1 MASETDIK
9 RSINEL
15 QDEIIDEFDFLED
28 WTERY
33 KHIIELGR
41 ELEPLDDQ
49 YKTDDLKIKGCQ
61 SNVYL
66 HAYQHN
72 SRVYFEAESDAMI
85 VQGLIAM
92 LVKVLSG
99 QKADDIASADLY
111 FIDKI
116 GMREHLS
123 PTRSNGLNAMVRQ
136 MKLYAKA
143 FHQQQEQKN
152 DRYD

>member
-1 MASETDIK
+1 MARETDVQ

-15 QDEIIDEFDFLED
+15 QDEIIDEFAFLDD

-41 ELEPLDDQ
+41 DLEPLDDA
-49 YKTDDLKIKGCQ
+49 YKVEDLKIKGCQ

-66 HAYQHN
+66 HAYQQDG
-72 SRVYFEAESDAMI
+72 RVYFQAESDAMI

-92 LVKVLSG
+92 LIKVLSG
-99 QKADDIASADLY
+99 QKAEDVANAELY
-111 FIDKI
+111 FIDQI

-123 PTRSNGLNAMVRQ
+123 PTRSNGLNAMVKQ
-136 MKLYAKA
+136 MKLYAAA
-143 FHQQQEQKN
+143 FYQQQQQ
-152 DRYD
+152 

>member
-1 MASETDIK
+1 MGEEADVK

-15 QDEIIDEFDFLED
+15 QDEIIEEFEFLED

-33 KHIIELGR
+33 KYIIEQGRDLG
-41 ELEPLDDQ
+41 PLPEQ

-66 HAYQHN
+66 YPHLEN
-72 SRVYFEAESDAMI
+72 GKVNFDAESDAMI

-99 QKADDIASADLY
+99 QKPSDIANADLY

-123 PTRSNGLNAMVRQ
+123 PTRSNGLNSMVKQ
-136 MKLYAKA
+136 MKLYAAA
-143 FHQQQEQKN
+143 FQQQQEQ
-152 DRYD
+152 

>member
-1 MASETDIK
+1 MSETETK
-9 RSINEL
+9 PSINEL
-15 QDEIIDEFDFLED
+15 QEEIVEEFNFLED

-66 HAYQHN
+66 HAYEN
-72 SRVYFEAESDAMI
+72 EGRVYFEAESDAMI
-85 VQGLIAM
+85 VQGLISM

-99 QKADDIASADLY
+99 QKADEIANADLY
-111 FIDKI
+111 FIDQI

-123 PTRSNGLNAMVRQ
+123 STRSNGLNAMVKQ
-136 MKLYAKA
+136 MKLYGKA
-143 FHQQQEQKN
+143 FQQKQAK
-152 DRYD
+152 

>member
-1 MASETDIK
+1 MSETDTK
-9 RSINEL
+9 RSINEI
-15 QDEIIDEFDFLED
+15 QEEIIDEFEFLED
-28 WTERY
+28 WADRY

-41 ELEPLDDQ
+41 ELKPLNDE

-66 HAYQHN
+66 HAYDKDG
-72 SRVYFEAESDAMI
+72 RVYFDAESDAMI

-92 LVKVLSG
+92 LAKVLSG
-99 QKADDIASADLY
+99 QKPVDIANADLY

-123 PTRSNGLNAMVRQ
+123 PNRSNGLNAMVKQ
-136 MKLYAKA
+136 MKLYGKA
-143 FHQQQEQKN
+143 FQQRQSQ
-152 DRYD
+152 

>member
-1 MASETDIK
+1 MGGETEVK

-15 QDEIIDEFDFLED
+15 QDEIIDEFEFLDD

-33 KHIIELGR
+33 KHIIDQGR
-41 ELEPLDDQ
+41 DLDKLDDQ

-66 HAYQHN
+66 HAFQEQG
-72 SRVYFEAESDAMI
+72 RVYFEAESDAMI

-99 QKADDIASADLY
+99 QKAEAIAQSNLY
-111 FIDKI
+111 FIDQI
-116 GMREHLS
+116 GMKEHLS
-123 PTRSNGLNAMVRQ
+123 PTRSNGLNAMVKQ
-136 MKLYAKA
+136 MKLYAAA
-143 FHQQQEQKN
+143 FQQRNEQ
-152 DRYD
+152 

>member
-1 MASETDIK
+1 MSEADTK
-9 RSINEL
+9 PSINDIQE
-15 QDEIIDEFDFLED
+15 EIIDEFEFLED
-28 WTERY
+28 WTDRY

-66 HAYQHN
+66 HAYEHEG
-72 SRVYFEAESDAMI
+72 RVYFEAESDAMI

-92 LVKVLSG
+92 LAKVLSG
-99 QKADDIASADLY
+99 QKPEAIANADLY

-123 PTRSNGLNAMVRQ
+123 PNRSNGLNAMVRQ
-136 MKLYAKA
+136 MKLYGQA
-143 FHQQQEQKN
+143 FQQRQSQ
-152 DRYD
+152 

>member
-1 MASETDIK
+1 MGSEADVK
-9 RSINEL
+9 RTINEI
-15 QDEIIDEFDFLED
+15 QDEIIDEFDFLDD

-41 ELEPLDDQ
+41 ELELLDDA
-49 YKTDDLKIKGCQ
+49 YKVDELKIKGCQ

-66 HAYQHN
+66 HAYQQEG
-72 SRVYFEAESDAMI
+72 RVYFEAESDAMI

-92 LVKVLSG
+92 LIKVLSG
-99 QKADDIASADLY
+99 QKAQDITNAELY

-123 PTRSNGLNAMVRQ
+123 PTRSNGLNAMVKQ
-136 MKLYAKA
+136 MKMYAKA
-143 FHQQQEQKN
+143 FYQQQQQQ
-152 DRYD
+152 